1 MTMSK
6 TNLIKRTE
14 DRFMDCVK
22 MLWKY
27 TNTEIPHDRIIK
39 LEYGDCIIREIST
52 TGEGTD

>member
-1 MTMSK
+1 MSK

-27 TNTEIPHDRIIK
+27 TNTEIPHDGIIK